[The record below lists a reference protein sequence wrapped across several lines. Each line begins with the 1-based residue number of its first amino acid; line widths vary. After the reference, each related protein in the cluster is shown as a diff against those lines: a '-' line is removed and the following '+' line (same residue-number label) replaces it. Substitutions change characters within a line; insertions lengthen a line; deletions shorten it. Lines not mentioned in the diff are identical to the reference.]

1 MEWKYLFFAIG
12 NIIGFLL
19 YAGFI
24 AYVVW
29 LLFHFKKKLDIY
41 MKMTLSLLGVS
52 HLLLA
57 LFSID
62 NIVEDGN
69 TFSTIGT
76 VNLYENVQ
84 QTIEKIGI
92 LIDVARLNLLIAFV
106 EGESE
111 RKKNWIIF
119 YLVFF
124 SVLFVGLCIILE
136 FSIYQSVTN
145 PSPENLNFTAIINMI
160 YSYV

>member
-19 YAGFI
+19 YASFI
-24 AYVVW
+24 AYVVG

-92 LIDVARLNLLIAFV
+92 LIDVLNTV
-106 EGESE
+106 TVYS
-111 RKKNWIIF
+111 NII
-119 YLVFF
+119 
-124 SVLFVGLCIILE
+124 I
-136 FSIYQSVTN
+136 
-145 PSPENLNFTAIINMI
+145 
-160 YSYV
+160 